1 MRQSEI
7 RVSTVIRGFFGTA
20 TIGSLLIA
28 LLIGDARWYA
38 ISAACGL
45 VWWAWDLLLEYFLVP
60 LGDWFMG
67 IVTGGVTDQSAS
79 QTRLTLEDTIRLL
92 ENHLQ
97 HHTAPKV
104 DINAAIRL
112 EEIYRTVKKDPE
124 RARRV
129 IEIVLERY
137 PDAPELE
144 RYRRTVQDGGGR

>member
-7 RVSTVIRGFFGTA
+7 RASTVVRGVFGTA

-28 LLIGDARWYA
+28 LLVGDPRWYA

-45 VWWAWDLLLEYFLVP
+45 VWWAWDLLLEHLFLP

-97 HHTAPKV
+97 HHTVPKV
-104 DINAAIRL
+104 DINSAIRL

-144 RYRRTVQDGGGR
+144 RYKKAEEGEGR